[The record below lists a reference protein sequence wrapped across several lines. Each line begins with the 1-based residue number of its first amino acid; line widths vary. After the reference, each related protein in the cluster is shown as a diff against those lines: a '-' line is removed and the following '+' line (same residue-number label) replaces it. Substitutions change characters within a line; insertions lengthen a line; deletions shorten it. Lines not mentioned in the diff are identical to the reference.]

1 MEISDWLQRIVPDVQ
16 SQDWRDGCW
25 LGHIKIRSAAH
36 HPPLH
41 WLGRALDAVD
51 AAGAL
56 DTVTQRIVRAHGPE
70 ACEGWSEGDQ
80 HAQDALT
87 EACAI
92 AWAAERLGPPQP
104 VDAGG
109 GRLLVR
115 VPSVDAVVAPR
126 RQWPVRSLDDLL
138 KQIGDDVAQASATV
152 NGGAGRG
159 IVYVDL
165 NLALDAYA
173 RDVGYHGPMT
183 EPVRE
188 MLKFFG
194 QEHGLGWV
202 LTRPFEWGV
211 PIEEWY

>member
-16 SQDWRDGCW
+16 SHDWRDGCW
-25 LGHIKIRSAAH
+25 LGHIKMRSPDH

-51 AAGAL
+51 AAGVL
-56 DTVTQRIVRAHGPE
+56 DAVAQRIVRAHGRE

-87 EACAI
+87 EACAM
-92 AWAAERLGPPQP
+92 AWAAEHLGPPQP

-115 VPSVDAVVAPR
+115 VPSVGAVVAPR
-126 RQWPVRSLDDLL
+126 RQWPVRSPDALL
-138 KQIGDDVAQASATV
+138 QQIRDDVEQAAATMD
-152 NGGAGRG
+152 GGEQRG
-159 IVYVDL
+159 IVYIDL

-173 RDVGYHGPMT
+173 RDVGYDGPMT
-183 EPVRE
+183 EPVR
-188 MLKFFG
+188 
-194 QEHGLGWV
+194 
-202 LTRPFEWGV
+202 
-211 PIEEWY
+211 